1 MQLKTII
8 NHVTH
13 YKSFVVEKEEMIEE
27 FGAARIEIK
36 IRSRANGRP
45 ICSGCG
51 EQRPGYDQSPTPRRF
66 DFIPILGIAVIFV
79 YCMRRVD
86 CPTCGVK
93 VERVP
98 WSAGKSPTTIEYQWF
113 LARWAK
119 RMSWKE
125 VAESFRVSWDCV
137 YESVKQAV
145 SWGLK
150 HRDLDNI
157 TAIGVDEV
165 QWQKGHKYQTV
176 VYQIDEGRKRLLWIG
191 PDRTTKTLLR
201 FFRFLGK
208 ERTSELLFICSDMWR
223 AYLNVIAKKAPHAV
237 HVLDRMRS
245 TCWTDFTSCSIWARR
260 SIKSVRLKLNS

>member
-150 HRDLDNI
+150 HRDLNNI

-208 ERTSELLFICSDMWR
+208 ERTSELLFICIDMWR